1 MGLFDKFKGRKEP
14 ESQGPTVPQGA
25 WDNAFKAN
33 VNFYGKEGEE
43 PFGAVVLTEGVE
55 TILPVAPWAKYGLD
69 GKPVRDWKL
78 VLVSTTE
85 QGILGMLDYRKAMDP
100 LRPYLQEEWADMVLT
115 QGLTLEQIRV
125 LLK

>member
-14 ESQGPTVPQGA
+14 ERSMAPQEA

-43 PFGAVVLTEGVE
+43 PFGALVLTEGVE
-55 TILPVAPWAKYGLD
+55 TVLPVTPWERYGLD
-69 GKPVRDWKL
+69 GKPVADWRL

-85 QGILGMLDYRKAMDP
+85 QGILGMLDYRKAVDL
-100 LRPYLQEEWADMVLT
+100 LRPYLQEERADMVLT
-115 QGLTLEQIRV
+115 RGLTLEQIRG

>member
-55 TILPVAPWAKYGLD
+55 TILPVAPWVGRQASEGLEAGTCEHHRAGDPGYAGLPQGYGSAEALSP
-69 GKPVRDWKL
+69 GG
-78 VLVSTTE
+78 E
-85 QGILGMLDYRKAMDP
+85 G
-100 LRPYLQEEWADMVLT
+100 
-115 QGLTLEQIRV
+115 
-125 LLK
+125 

>member
-1 MGLFDKFKGRKEP
+1 MISSRVGRSP
-14 ESQGPTVPQGA
+14 
-25 WDNAFKAN
+25 
-33 VNFYGKEGEE
+33 
-43 PFGAVVLTEGVE
+43 

-100 LRPYLQEEWADMVLT
+100 LRPYLQEERADMVLT
-115 QGLTLEQIRV
+115 QGLTLEQIRG